1 MKSVT
6 GETDFLQGD
15 AAVRGRAGAVA
26 ARALSAVLML
36 GASIVAVRAQT
47 PATALPPVKVEA
59 PREKPAPAARPKPAQ
74 SAAVGARS
82 PRATRAQAAPAED
95 VARAAAPRAAAAV
108 APAPFLPQ
116 GQAIGRGPSGVVGYV
131 ARGTST
137 ATKTNTS
144 IIDLPQSVTI
154 LTRQQLQ
161 DRNSLS
167 LGQALSYVP
176 GVTVAQGEG
185 QRDQITIRGQNTT
198 ADFYTDGVRDDA
210 EYYRDLYNI
219 QSVEV
224 LKGPSALIFG
234 RGGGGGVVNRV
245 TKKADGETL
254 RSVQMSTG
262 SFGRK
267 RVTVDAGQALSDTL
281 AFRFNGLYEQSYGY
295 RNFFELERFGVNP
308 TFTWRPADESYVTLS
323 YEHFRDRR
331 TLDRGIASVNANLAP
346 PILAAQK
353 LGAGQLFPGYPAPGE
368 NWTFFGNPSV
378 NYSKADVD
386 RAALMIDHT
395 TDFGLNIKNQTVFAN
410 YAKGYQNTFANGP
423 VQFSGCDGAVAPC
436 VNISGYVNE
445 TPRQNFFNQTDL
457 TYKIQMSPQIQH
469 LLLAGAEVGNQKTD
483 TNRNDA
489 LFNNPF
495 NGPASVNAAFSYPT
509 IYNPVFFNTPN
520 YRRHTDLDL
529 AAGYVQDQIS
539 ITKYVDVLAGVR
551 FDSFNL
557 KFTNNIGGVP
567 PSVTNYRGQT
577 LASVNNRWSPRF
589 GLVVK
594 PFEQLSLYGSYS
606 RSFLPASGDQFNNL
620 SISLATL
627 QPQGFENFEAGFKAE
642 ITPRLFFTGALYELN
657 RSNQPTTVNAFY
669 NVLTNTRTDGGELS
683 LVGYATDEWQ
693 VSLGYGNQNAYVLS
707 SDRLASSNTPL
718 YTDKGKVVPSVP
730 KNTFSFWNK
739 YDVSSL
745 FGAGP
750 GVLGL
755 GGGVIYNDK
764 FYAALDNTVVV
775 PGYAR
780 FDGALY
786 VKLSENVSGQVNIEN
801 ILGARYFASAHNNN
815 NIMPGAPRS
824 AYVTLNAKF

>member
-1 MKSVT
+1 MGSAKRETKVLSDESV
-6 GETDFLQGD
+6 
-15 AAVRGRAGAVA
+15 
-26 ARALSAVLML
+26 ARWALSLAVML
-36 GASIVAVRAQT
+36 GAGVGPARGEP

-59 PREKPAPAARPKPAQ
+59 PREKPAPAPRKPAQ
-74 SAAVGARS
+74 AAAVAARGQ
-82 PRATRAQAAPAED
+82 RAQRAPSSRAPSVARASTPVVAAPA
-95 VARAAAPRAAAAV
+95 
-108 APAPFLPQ
+108 APAPFLPA
-116 GQAIGRGPSGVVGYV
+116 GQAIGRGPTGVVGYV

-144 IIDLPQSVTI
+144 IMDIPQSVTI
-154 LTRQQLQ
+154 LTQQQLQ

-167 LGQALSYVP
+167 LGQALAYVP

-254 RSVQMSTG
+254 RSMQVSTG

-281 AFRFNGLYEQSYGY
+281 AMRVNGLYEQSYGY
-295 RNFFELERFGVNP
+295 RNFFELERYGINP
-308 TFTWRPADESYVTLS
+308 TFTWRPADKTYVTLS
-323 YEHFRDRR
+323 YEHFHDRR
-331 TLDRGIASVNANLAP
+331 MLDRGIPSVSFNLAP
-346 PILAAQK
+346 PILAAQR
-353 LGAGQLFPGYPAPGE
+353 LGAADLYPAYPAPAP
-368 NWTFFGNPSV
+368 NWTFFGNPNL
-378 NYSKADVD
+378 NYAKTDVD
-386 RAALMIDHT
+386 RAVLMIDHT

-410 YAKGYQNTFANGP
+410 YAKAYQNTFANGP
-423 VQFSGCDGAVAPC
+423 VQFSGCGASVAPC
-436 VNISGYVNE
+436 VNISAYINE
-445 TPRQNFFNQTDL
+445 TPRQNFFNQTDF
-457 TYKIQMSPQIQH
+457 TYKFTMTPAIEHM
-469 LLLAGAEVGNQKTD
+469 LLAGAEVGNQKSD
-483 TNRNDA
+483 ANRNDA

-495 NGPASVNAAFSYPT
+495 NGPGSVNAPFVYPT
-509 IYNPVFFNTPN
+509 IYNPAFFNTPN
-520 YRRHTDLDL
+520 YRRHTDIDL

-551 FDSFNL
+551 FDSFDL
-557 KFTNNIGGVP
+557 KFVNNIGGAP
-567 PSVTNYRGQT
+567 PTPTNYWGQT
-577 LASVNNRWSPRF
+577 LSSLNNRWSPRF

-606 RSFLPASGDQFNNL
+606 RSFLPASGDQFNTL
-620 SISLATL
+620 TVSLATL

-642 ITPRLFFTGALYELN
+642 ITPRLIFAGALYQLN
-657 RSNQPTTVNAFY
+657 RSNQPTTINAFY
-669 NVLTNTRTDGGELS
+669 NVLTNTRTDGGEVS

-693 VSLGYGNQNAYVLS
+693 LSLGYGNQHAYALS
-707 SDRLASSNTPL
+707 SDRLPSSSAPL
-718 YTDKGKVVPSVP
+718 YTDKGKVIPSVP
-730 KNTFSFWNK
+730 KNTFTFWNK
-739 YDVSSL
+739 YDVSSFL
-745 FGAGP
+745 GAAP
-750 GVLGL
+750 GALGL
-755 GGGVIYNDK
+755 GGGVVYNDK
-764 FYAALDNTVVV
+764 FYATLDNAVVV

-780 FDGALY
+780 FDGAVY
-786 VKLSENVSGQVNIEN
+786 VKFSEKVSGQVNIEN
-801 ILGARYFASAHNNN
+801 ILGARYYASAHNNN